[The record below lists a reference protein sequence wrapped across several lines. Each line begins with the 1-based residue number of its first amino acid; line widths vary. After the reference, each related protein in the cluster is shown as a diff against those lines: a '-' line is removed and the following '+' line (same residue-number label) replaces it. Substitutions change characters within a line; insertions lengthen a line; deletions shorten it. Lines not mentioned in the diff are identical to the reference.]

1 MAEDRNEFN
10 GSIGEVVSNLTQYE
24 GALKGYFGVIAAFL
38 IVFSYNSIDLV
49 SNHWEVI
56 QEATTEKTWSV
67 SFTEEVEILEEAMV
81 LQDEEKQTFIFY
93 IDDVDVPE
101 GYLIGQLNITVDDT
115 GNDGLIANNDPT
127 NECDSV
133 LADVR
138 EGGLTA
144 QWDDGNN
151 TLSGQANDCQPF
163 YMYLRVYPNYD
174 GATGDTESVNEYQA
188 LLPWQESGWGKGEL
202 EIDVEVNTD
211 ESLFPG
217 QGDDDEEITITVQV
231 VMFEVNAIEISE

>member
-115 GNDGLIANNDPT
+115 GNDGIIANNDPT

-174 GATGDTESVNEYQA
+174 GSAGDTESVNEYQA

>member
-1 MAEDRNEFN
+1 LSDGPYEFQ
-10 GSIGEVVSNLTQYE
+10 GSISEIVENLSLYGGAVKAYSGVV
-24 GALKGYFGVIAAFL
+24 AAFL
-38 IVFSYNSIDLV
+38 IIFSYNSIDLM

-56 QEATTEKTWSV
+56 QDATTEETWSL
-67 SFTEEVEILEEAMV
+67 SFVEEIEILEEGMV
-81 LQDEEKQTFIFY
+81 LQDEEKQTFTFY
-93 IDDVDVPE
+93 LDDIDVPE
-101 GYLIGQLNITVDDT
+101 GFLIGELNITVDDT
-115 GNDGLIANNDPT
+115 GNDGIIANSDPT

-144 QWDDGNN
+144 QWDDSNN
-151 TLSGQANDCQPF
+151 TLSGQANDCEPF

-174 GATGDTESVNEYQA
+174 GTPGNTDSVNEYQA
-188 LLPWQESGWGKGEL
+188 LLPWQETGWGEGEL

-231 VMFEVNAIEISE
+231 VMFEATAVEISA

>member
-38 IVFSYNSIDLV
+38 IIFSYNSIDLV

-174 GATGDTESVNEYQA
+174 GAAGDTESVNEYQA